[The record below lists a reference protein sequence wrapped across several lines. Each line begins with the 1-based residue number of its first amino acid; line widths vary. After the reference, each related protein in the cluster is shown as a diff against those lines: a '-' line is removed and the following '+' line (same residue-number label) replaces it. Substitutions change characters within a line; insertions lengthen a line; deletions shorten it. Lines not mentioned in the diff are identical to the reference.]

1 MLLHQWRWRFVN
13 AFLHISAPQSFHKF
27 KQIQANPI
35 CQQGSCE
42 ALQNCSMQR
51 TPNCESIWLSPTRGF
66 ALPAASGTH
75 RHCRCPVAFGRL
87 HFLTLVRMRSATD
100 ANIYAFQ
107 GIEQESLLRLDLG
120 CNVQDLFS
128 AVFLYILRT
137 AVFEVLEYHHI

>member
-1 MLLHQWRWRFVN
+1 
-13 AFLHISAPQSFHKF
+13 
-27 KQIQANPI
+27 
-35 CQQGSCE
+35 
-42 ALQNCSMQR
+42 
-51 TPNCESIWLSPTRGF
+51 
-66 ALPAASGTH
+66 
-75 RHCRCPVAFGRL
+75 
-87 HFLTLVRMRSATD
+87 MRSATD